1 MARLSFKPMPGL
13 SVVLAISV
21 ATLISLGVW
30 QYNRLEWKTN
40 LLAEIEASVTA
51 PPFKSLSE
59 LARAIEAEDPVDFR
73 RIELDAIP
81 VTGAPSFH
89 LYSSQSGGIY
99 WDVVEPLKS
108 QSYTVLAKTT
118 ELNDA
123 AKMEAPSTVTE
134 TAQSRYV
141 GYARKTYPMG
151 RIESWVKS
159 KANPDTNRYF
169 YFNQTGNWYE
179 GLRIP
184 KIEGYYIDVASA
196 DNAADLPI
204 MRPDIA
210 NNHFDYMLTWW
221 SFALI
226 FIIIYLILHKRAGR
240 LSFKA

>member
-13 SVVLAISV
+13 TVVLAISV
-21 ATLISLGVW
+21 AILISLGVW
-30 QYNRLEWKTN
+30 QYNRLAWKTA

-59 LARAIEAEDPVDFR
+59 LASAIHDEDPVDFR
-73 RIELDAIP
+73 RIEFDAIP
-81 VTGAPSFH
+81 IKGANSYH

-99 WDVVEPLKS
+99 WDVVEPLQS
-108 QSYTVLAKTT
+108 QSYTVLAKTR
-118 ELNDA
+118 ELDDA
-123 AKMEAPSTVTE
+123 AKAVAPNTVTE
-134 TAQSRYV
+134 SVQSRYV

-159 KANPDTNRYF
+159 KANPTTNRYF
-169 YFNQTGNWYE
+169 YFNQTDDWYE
-179 GLRIP
+179 GIRLPR
-184 KIEGYYIDVASA
+184 IEGYYIDVVKAE
-196 DNAADLPI
+196 DAATLPV

-240 LSFKA
+240 LSFKT

>member
-13 SVVLAISV
+13 SIVLAISV
-21 ATLISLGVW
+21 AILISLGVW
-30 QYNRLEWKTN
+30 QYNRLSWKTA
-40 LLAEIEASVTA
+40 LLSEIEASVTA

-59 LARAIEAEDPVDFR
+59 LARAIEDGNPVDFR
-73 RIELDAIP
+73 RIEFDAIP
-81 VTGAPSFH
+81 VAGAPSFH

-108 QSYTVLAKTT
+108 QSYTILAKTG
-118 ELNDA
+118 ELNNKAKADA
-123 AKMEAPSTVTE
+123 PNKVTQ
-134 TAQSRYV
+134 TAQNRFV

-151 RIESWVKS
+151 MIESWVKS

-169 YFNQTGNWYE
+169 YFNQTGDWYE

-184 KIEGYYIDVASA
+184 RIEGYYIDVVNAENA
-196 DNAADLPI
+196 DALPV

-240 LSFKA
+240 LSFKS